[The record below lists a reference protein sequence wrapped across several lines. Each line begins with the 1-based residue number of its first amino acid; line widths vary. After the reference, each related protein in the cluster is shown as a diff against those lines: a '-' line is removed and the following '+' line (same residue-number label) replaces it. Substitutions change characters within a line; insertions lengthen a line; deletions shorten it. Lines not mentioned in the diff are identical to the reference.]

1 MAVLYAS
8 REELFGPAAEK
19 FLASC
24 ILGNQMPEPEPLIF
38 ARVSDTGVE
47 RGTIE
52 EKIP

>member
-8 REELFGPAAEK
+8 HEDLFGPAAEK

-24 ILGNQMPEPEPLIF
+24 TLGKQKPEPEPLIF
-38 ARVSDTGVE
+38 ARVSDAGVE